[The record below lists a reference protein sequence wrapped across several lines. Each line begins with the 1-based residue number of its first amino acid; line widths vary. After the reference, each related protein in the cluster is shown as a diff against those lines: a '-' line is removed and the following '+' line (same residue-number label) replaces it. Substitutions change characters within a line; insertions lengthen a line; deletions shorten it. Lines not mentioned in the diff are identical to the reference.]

1 MTTPS
6 AIDAAPDRAARISA
20 VTRRFGRGARWQ
32 PLEYLFWCLPVAAYF
47 LFPGNYLL
55 LSQIAIT
62 SLFALSLDL
71 IFGYAGIISL
81 GHAAF
86 FGVGAYTVGLLGV
99 RGVGD
104 PLLGLALAALLA
116 AVLGFL
122 SSFLL
127 LRGSELARLMVTLGV
142 ALMLYELANKFSDVT
157 GGVDRKSVV

>member
-71 IFGYAGIISL
+71 IFGYADIISL

-104 PLLGLALAALLA
+104 LCWAWRWRRCWRPCSGFSAVSCCCAAPSWRA
-116 AVLGFL
+116 
-122 SSFLL
+122 
-127 LRGSELARLMVTLGV
+127 
-142 ALMLYELANKFSDVT
+142 
-157 GGVDRKSVV
+157 